1 MNSKLES
8 LSLADGK
15 TLVETL
21 MDLST
26 ERQVDEF
33 LGEITKVN
41 KWSWMTVG
49 APNVK
54 EAAAAISAQP
64 DPIMALVD
72 RIDNMHDA
80 IIEKNRPTNLK
91 SEPDSPREAVASW
104 LGLSK
109 DLSQENQDKLRTLG
123 KMAQIL
129 FVLTPR
135 DGFPTVKFRDF
146 GTGCINQRGEL
157 DLRSTILSLLH
168 GNKATKKYVIGVFGF
183 GGSTTYWHCNF
194 AIILSRPN
202 LLTGVKDVVAW
213 TIVRRRPPQG
223 SERRDQI
230 EYLVSPEG
238 ECPVVDAS
246 LLPPDLFPSG
256 TYVAHIEYNLRSV
269 LGTSKLLVT
278 GNDMLYQRF
287 RYLLFNTVLPFWIDA
302 VDMNGNPIRNREGK
316 PISQGRTMS
325 GALGILKES
334 WNADKA
340 RKPENREQ
348 ILFHDTYKNKD
359 GLATRYWIFNI
370 RRNNPEAVEEPQ
382 ADSGQPEK
390 QRPPFIS
397 RYLDAWYRYRG
408 NPVVL
413 TINGRTHYAFPVT
426 IFREF
431 GLALLENHLLIQ
443 IDCDEMNW
451 EARRNLFN
459 KIASTRSDIKHELTD
474 TLMDELRKALG
485 RDNQDLWSIVDYLT
499 QRILSQTTEDKRVD
513 KVLRKI
519 ILNFEARTSGKGG
532 RVIGEGALPATG
544 HAGTPTYHPSYIPT
558 VLEFDDYADPTEI
571 EIGSKKVLNIV
582 TDAPDDILERDEAR
596 AEFEIQSTAP
606 ETQFTVAYS
615 PPRMGLIRLYV
626 EAQRGVLPGCA
637 TRLSARLIVH
647 DQQKKVSLQTDQIH
661 LVAHTINE
669 PEYVPVDPPSKL
681 LLASTSDPIK
691 LKKGRITS
699 LTLEFNGP
707 DDMFERDSNRGEL
720 EGHCSIEGIDAKSGQ
735 RGPYRGHMSVHVYVP
750 ENIDEG
756 LVGLLTYRLRVGAL
770 VLETSRNCVVV
781 SYKKRQK
788 RYGKSEIDE
797 KVANFEAKWVNE
809 GDVNWVRFGWTREK
823 HVARH
828 EEMGNGKLVMW
839 VNRDY
844 QRLKQFFRFRREK
857 VTTDQANL
865 DTEQY
870 RMQIAYYAWQ
880 RYKDGQS
887 DSGEDVQAEYQRV
900 AETTM
905 IGLLP
910 LNQVELF

>member
-1 MNSKLES
+1 MNSTLES
-8 LSLADGK
+8 LSLDDGK

-21 MDLST
+21 MDLNT

-33 LGEITKVN
+33 LDKITKAK
-41 KWSWMTVG
+41 KWAWATVG
-49 APNVK
+49 TPSIT
-54 EAAAAISAQP
+54 EAAAAIGAQP
-64 DPIMALVD
+64 DPIKALVD

-80 IIEKNRPTNLK
+80 IIEKSRPADSN

-109 DLSQENQDKLRTLG
+109 DLSKEGPERIRTLA
-123 KMAQIL
+123 KMSQVL
-129 FVLTPR
+129 FILTPR

-194 AIILSRPN
+194 SVIISRPN
-202 LLTGVKDVVAW
+202 PSIGVKDEVAW

-223 SERRDQI
+223 NEKRDQF
-230 EYLVSPEG
+230 EYLVSLDG
-238 ECPVVDAS
+238 DCPIVDAGS
-246 LLPPDLFPSG
+246 LPCDLFPPG
-256 TYVAHIEYNLRSV
+256 TYVAHIEYSLRSV

-278 GNDMLYQRF
+278 GSDMLYQRF

-302 VDMNGNPIRNREGK
+302 VDKDGKPIRGREGK
-316 PISQGRTMS
+316 AISQGRTMS

-334 WNADKA
+334 WNADKNK
-340 RKPENREQ
+340 KPEDREQ
-348 ILFHDTYKNKD
+348 ILFHDTYKNND
-359 GLATRYWIFNI
+359 GLAVRYWVFNI
-370 RRNNPEAVEEPQ
+370 RRNGPEDTEETE
-382 ADSGQPEK
+382 ADSERPEK
-390 QRPPFIS
+390 QPKPYIS

-408 NPVVL
+408 DPVVL
-413 TINGRTHYAFPVT
+413 TINGRTHYTFPVT

-431 GLALLENHLLIQ
+431 GLQLLENYLLIQ

-485 RDNQDLWSIVDYLT
+485 RDNQDLWSIVDYLR

-532 RVIGEGALPATG
+532 KVISEGALPATG

-558 VLEFDDYADPTEI
+558 VLEFDDYADPIEI

-582 TDAPDDILERDEAR
+582 TDAPDDIFERDEAR

-626 EAQRGVLPGCA
+626 EAQRGALLGSA
-637 TRLSARLIVH
+637 TSLRARLIVY
-647 DQQKKVSLQTDQIH
+647 DQEKKVSLQTEQIH

-699 LTLEFNGP
+699 LTLEFDGP
-707 DDMFERDSNRGEL
+707 DDLFERDSNGGEL

-735 RGPYRGHMSVHVYVP
+735 RGPYRGRMSVHVYVP
-750 ENIDEG
+750 ENINEG

-770 VLETSRNCVVV
+770 VLETSRNCVIVP
-781 SYKKRQK
+781 YKKRQK

-797 KVANFEAKWVNE
+797 KVANFEAKWVKG
-809 GDVNWVRFGWTREK
+809 GDFNWTRFGWTREK
-823 HVARH
+823 HVAKS
-828 EEMGNGKLVMW
+828 EEMGNGKLMMW

-844 QRLKQFFRFRREK
+844 ERLTQFFRFRRER
-857 VTTDQANL
+857 VNADQANL
-865 DTEQY
+865 DLEQY

-887 DSGEDVQAEYQRV
+887 DSGEDVQAEYRRV